1 MKRLFALVGKNI
13 SYSFSRTYFT
23 EKFEKEHISDAE
35 YVNFDLSS
43 IDELPQKLQENPNIQ
58 GMNVTIP
65 YKKEIIPMLAKLDPI
80 AEEIGAVN
88 TIKVT
93 QEGLIGYNTDYF
105 GFSESLKPF
114 LKEHHTKALI
124 LGTGGASN
132 AVAYALKK
140 LGISFRFVSRT
151 PKMGQFS
158 YSDLSSQIVNKYK
171 IIINCTPLGTF
182 PKVEDF
188 PPIPYQFLTSEHL
201 LYDLIYNPEKTTFL
215 QKGEKKKAIIIN
227 GRKMLE
233 LQAEKAWEI
242 WNETSDESKK

>member
-13 SYSFSRTYFT
+13 SYSFSRAYFT
-23 EKFEKEHISDAE
+23 EKFEKVHISDAE
-35 YVNFDLSS
+35 YVNFDLNSV
-43 IDELPQKLQENPNIQ
+43 DELPQKLQENPNIQ

-105 GFSESLKPF
+105 GFGESLKPF
-114 LKEHHTKALI
+114 LEEHHTKALI

-158 YSDLSSQIVNKYK
+158 YSDLSSQIINKYK

-182 PKVEDF
+182 PNVEDF

-242 WNETSDESKK
+242 WNEISNESKK